1 MQLEDQM
8 YKLMEKY
15 EEEMEEWRKNIS
27 DSNYNVL
34 QEESW
39 KIFIITLYA
48 LVIVIG
54 FVKNLIV
61 FTVIVKSKLDTK
73 IGTANRGIIVWHNTE
88 PNDQYAVT
96 W

>member
-1 MQLEDQM
+1 MSEKASVAMQM

-54 FVKNLIV
+54 SFDLLLNSPCL
-61 FTVIVKSKLDTK
+61 KSKNVPFD
-73 IGTANRGIIVWHNTE
+73 I
-88 PNDQYAVT
+88 
-96 W
+96 